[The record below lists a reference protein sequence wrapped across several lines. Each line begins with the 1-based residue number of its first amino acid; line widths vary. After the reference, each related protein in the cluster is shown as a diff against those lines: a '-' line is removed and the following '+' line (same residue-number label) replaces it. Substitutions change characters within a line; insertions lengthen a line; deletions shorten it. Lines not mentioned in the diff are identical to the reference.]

1 MKALIKWCDIEQVE
15 GKMEVVEVNHE
26 KKKIKF
32 KTTLRKV
39 QLDKVAI

>member
-1 MKALIKWCDIEQVE
+1 MKALIKLCDIEQVE